1 MQDMSWRVR
10 AARGADVDALYSLA
24 EITGGGFT
32 NLPANRDSLAQR
44 LAWSDASYARTIE
57 APDDEL
63 YLLMLEQASTGRIG
77 GCAMVFSRIGAKWPF
92 YSYKISTMSQT
103 SRELG
108 RTFAMDSL
116 NLVTDHDGASEVGG
130 LFLHPGLR
138 SGGLGRLLARSRY
151 LFIAQHRARFGDRML
166 AELRGVIDDEGNSPF
181 WDALGRKFFGMPFTE
196 ADSFNAAHGSQ
207 FIADLMPKQPV
218 YTALLPDSARSVI
231 GQPHDKGRAALA
243 MLESEGFTYD
253 NYVDIFDGGPT
264 VTART
269 DQIRTV
275 RDARLAIVSRLSP
288 RSPAGDNPDGFARAL
303 LANGRLTEF
312 TAWIGHVRDE
322 SRLGETPARCL
333 LPAGEAGLMH
343 VAAGDEVRHVVL

>member
-1 MQDMSWRVR
+1 MSWRVR
-10 AARGADVDALYSLA
+10 AARGSDLDALYNLA

-32 NLPANRDSLAQR
+32 NLPANRESLAKR
-44 LAWSDASYARTIE
+44 LAWSDASYARTTE

-63 YLLMLEQASTGRIG
+63 YLLMLEQPSTGRIG
-77 GCAMVFSRIGAKWPF
+77 GCALVMSRIGAKWPF
-92 YSYKISTMSQT
+92 YSYKISTFSQT

-108 RTFAMDSL
+108 RTIAMDSL
-116 NLVTDHDGASEVGG
+116 SLVTDHDGASEVGG

-166 AELRGVIDDEGNSPF
+166 AELRGVIDEAGNSPF

-196 ADSFNAAHGSQ
+196 ADSFNALHGSQ
-207 FIADLMPKQPV
+207 FIADLMPRQPV
-218 YTALLPDSARSVI
+218 YTALLPESARAVI
-231 GQPHDKGRAALA
+231 GQPHGKGRAALA
-243 MLESEGFTYD
+243 MLESEGFTFD
-253 NYVDIFDGGPT
+253 NYIDIFDGGPT

-275 RDARLAIVSRLSP
+275 RDAQMAIVSKLSSRTP
-288 RSPAGDNPDGFARAL
+288 DGDNPHGFDRAL
-303 LANGRLTEF
+303 LAHGRLTDF
-312 TAWIGHVRDE
+312 TAWLGHVHNE
-322 SRLGETPARCL
+322 SQPEESPASCV

-343 VAAGDEVRHVVL
+343 IAAGDEVRHVIL

>member
-1 MQDMSWRVR
+1 MQDMSWHIR
-10 AARGADVDALYSLA
+10 AARATDVDALYELA

-32 NLPANRDSLAQR
+32 NLPANRDSLAER

-77 GCAMVFSRIGAKWPF
+77 GCALVMSRIGAKWPF
-92 YSYKISTMSQT
+92 YSYKIGTLSQT

-108 RTFAMDSL
+108 RTIAMDFLS
-116 NLVTDHDGASEVGG
+116 LVTDHDGASEVGG

-196 ADSFNAAHGSQ
+196 ADSFNAVHGSQ
-207 FIADLMPKQPV
+207 FIADLMPKQPI
-218 YTALLPDSARSVI
+218 YTALLPETARSVI
-231 GQPHDKGRAALA
+231 GKPHGKGGAALA
-243 MLESEGFTYD
+243 MLETEGFAFD

-275 RDARLAIVSRLSP
+275 RESRASLVSRLSA
-288 RSPAGDNPDGFARAL
+288 RTPDADDSQGFDRAL
-303 LANGRLTEF
+303 LATGRLTDF
-312 TAWIGHVRDE
+312 TAWLGHVRADPE
-322 SRLGETPARCL
+322 NPARCV